1 MLYTVC
7 QRIFY
12 EKIQIL
18 HFSLENMYYV
28 LFGIFEYILNTITV
42 PGKDHV

>member
-7 QRIFY
+7 QRLMC

-18 HFSLENMYYV
+18 HFSLENHYYF
-28 LFGIFEYILNTITV
+28 LFGTFEYILNTITV
-42 PGKDHV
+42 RT